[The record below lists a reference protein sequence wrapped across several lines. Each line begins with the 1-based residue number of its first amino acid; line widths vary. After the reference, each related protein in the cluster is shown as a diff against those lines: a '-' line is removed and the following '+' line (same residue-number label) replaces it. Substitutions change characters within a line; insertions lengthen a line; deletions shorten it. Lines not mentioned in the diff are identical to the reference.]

1 VLLNSDIEPAFLGGK
16 LQVPVLLHLHRIT
29 TFTRMA
35 KLCVLVFT
43 TMWVFLPV
51 SIEADIIGVPL
62 KKGGDNEEP
71 VAKSPDNN
79 ADDIVGLLDPVM
91 KLNRFTFE
99 QTILKEHDDEVPH
112 WIVIFCAPWY
122 EPCQALEPVFKQLT
136 DKWQNQLNNAVLS
149 TEIRFAAVDCATEK
163 SLCNEQ
169 NVDTYPFVA
178 HYSQRKQVKIW
189 KGKSFAADEKRL
201 KDFLMKELVPI
212 AAAQNSGL
220 DEESFDNLSAE
231 SGHTVPV
238 DFLLIFAAIAG
249 NAWFISRGG
258 FGGEATS
265 SSAACEKH
273 LHNSDQ
279 QVSSCVVRSLPK
291 EWGRDRPSYE
301 L

>member
-1 VLLNSDIEPAFLGGK
+1 VLLNFDIEPAVLGGK
-16 LQVPVLLHLHRIT
+16 LQILPFSRLRRIT
-29 TFTRMA
+29 TLTVMSTFSFLAFT
-35 KLCVLVFT
+35 
-43 TMWVFLPV
+43 WVFLPMA
-51 SIEADIIGVPL
+51 IEADIIGVPL
-62 KKGGDNEEP
+62 KSENEEP
-71 VAKSPDNN
+71 VAKHPENN
-79 ADDIVGLLDPVM
+79 ANDIVGLLDPVM
-91 KLNRFTFE
+91 RLNRFTFE

-112 WIVIFCAPWY
+112 WIVIFCTPWY

-136 DKWQNQLNNAVLS
+136 EKWQNQLNNAVLS
-149 TEIRFAAVDCATEK
+149 TEVRFAAVDCATEK

-169 NVDTYPFVA
+169 NVNTYPFVA
-178 HYSQRKQVKIW
+178 HYRQRKQVRVW
-189 KGKSFAADEKRL
+189 RGKSFAADEKRL

-220 DEESFDNLSAE
+220 DEEGFENLSAE
-231 SGHTVPV
+231 SGQTVPV

-273 LHNSDQ
+273 LQNMVPASDQ
-279 QVSSCVVRSLPK
+279 QVSSCVIRSLPQ
-291 EWGRDRPSYE
+291 EWGRDRASYE